1 MERTESGALMYIK
14 SKKSLWY
21 LAALITA
28 SVFGSLV
35 IADEVTPSTVSV
47 PAPVE
52 EVVAGTRLVL
62 LGTQGGPN
70 IRKLRAQ
77 PASLLVVDGHPY
89 LVDAGTG
96 VSRQLK
102 WAGFD
107 PENITEVFLTHLHLD
122 HIAGLAPVL
131 GLAWTRGKPESF
143 EVYGPPGTGDFIDGA
158 RAYLRDPVKIYAA
171 QLPPRPSLDEFI
183 NSHDIDLKKSS
194 VVFEDERVKVTAV
207 INSHYSTLDTDSL
220 FEYPIESYAYRF
232 DSEGRSIVFTGDT
245 GPSDAVAELA
255 QGADILV
262 SEVIDVDQTMKYL
275 VELYG
280 RSSPEKMQ
288 ATIAHLREEHLTSEE
303 LGKLAQ
309 KANVKMVV
317 LSHIVMGFDDETDY
331 LHYVNGV
338 RRYYSGVVVAGQDLD
353 QF

>member
-1 MERTESGALMYIK
+1 MVMMKMISLKVVLTSAMVALSLGWLPPAASAGA
-14 SKKSLWY
+14 
-21 LAALITA
+21 A
-28 SVFGSLV
+28 SVV
-35 IADEVTPSTVSV
+35 A
-47 PAPVE
+47 PAPSE

-62 LGTQGGPN
+62 LGTQGGPT
-70 IRKLRAQ
+70 IRKFRSQ

-89 LVDAGTG
+89 LIDAGTG

-107 PENITEVFLTHLHLD
+107 PEDITDVFLTHLHLD

-158 RAYLRDPVKIYAA
+158 RAYLRHPVKIYAA

-207 INSHYSTLDTDSL
+207 INSHYTTLNANSL
-220 FEYPIESYAYRF
+220 FDYPIESYAYRF
-232 DSEGRSIVFTGDT
+232 DSKDRSIVFTGDT

-255 QGADILV
+255 KGADILV
-262 SEVIDVDQTMKYL
+262 SEVMDSDQTMKHL
-275 VELYG
+275 SNLYPDP
-280 RSSPEKMQ
+280 SPEKIQ
-288 ATIAHLREEHLTSEE
+288 STKAHLAHMRQEHLTSED

-317 LSHIVMGFDDETDY
+317 LSHIIMGTDEETDY

-338 RRYYSGVVVAGQDLD
+338 RRYYSGIVVAGQDLD